1 MASNV
6 FNYGIRKV
14 ILQKAH
20 NGLVIELVETDSGM
34 WAILLFKNDDL
45 DQSRC
50 YCWFSER
57 IKKSVQLQAR
67 RDFKKYKNLLIKN
80 QLNWF

>member
-14 ILQKAH
+14 ILQKVH
-20 NGLVIELVETDSGM
+20 KGSVIELVETNPNM

-50 YCWFSER
+50 YCWFSEK
-57 IKKSVQLQAR
+57 IKRDVQLQAR
-67 RDFKKYKNLLIKN
+67 RDFKKYKDLLLKN
-80 QLNWF
+80 QLSWF

>member
-20 NGLVIELVETDSGM
+20 NDLVIELVETDSGM

-57 IKKSVQLQAR
+57 IKKNVQLQAR
-67 RDFKKYKNLLIKN
+67 RDFKKYKNLLMKN
-80 QLNWF
+80 QLSWF